1 MLSTPGRFTLSRP
14 ALAALRGTRI
24 LDLLASVPD
33 RRFTLTEIARATGV
47 NPASC
52 LAILGELTQQG
63 YLSRHTSRKIY
74 WLGPAL
80 IAAGQAAM
88 VANPLLERARIAGE
102 RLREALGLPVLLT
115 TMAGEEI
122 ICVFSLPDGEGR
134 TAGLRVGERVPLIP
148 PIGASFVAWA
158 SPDAVEAWIAR
169 RTDAG
174 SAQAAKRLRD
184 TLALTTERG
193 FHVTLRRPDAED
205 MASVL
210 ARAASGHQSHDF
222 YHQVADFVE
231 KLDLEAAQPDL
242 LDVATAYDAQLIA
255 SPIIDPETSII
266 YNLCLG
272 GFPEPLLGADIATLG
287 RRLSAACVDV
297 MKR

>member
-1 MLSTPGRFTLSRP
+1 
-14 ALAALRGTRI
+14 

-33 RRFTLTEIARATGV
+33 RRFSLTEIARATGV

-80 IAAGQAAM
+80 IAAGRAAM
-88 VANPLLERARIAGE
+88 VANPMLERARSVAG
-102 RLREALGLPVLLT
+102 RLRHSLDLPALLT
-115 TMAGEEI
+115 TLAGDEI
-122 ICVFSLPDGEGR
+122 VCVFSLPDAGGR
-134 TAGLRVGERVPLIP
+134 TAGLRAGERVLLVP
-148 PIGASFVAWA
+148 PIGASFLTWA
-158 SPDAVEAWIAR
+158 SPDESEAWIAR
-169 RTDAG
+169 RAE
-174 SAQAAKRLRD
+174 AASEQEVRQLRD
-184 TLALTTERG
+184 TLALTKERG

-210 ARAASGHQSHDF
+210 ARAASGHRSHDF
-222 YHQVADFVE
+222 YQQIADFLGS
-231 KLDLEAAQPDL
+231 LDLDAAQPDM
-242 LDVATAYDAQLIA
+242 LDATAVYDTQLIA
-255 SPIIDPETSII
+255 SPIIDPETSAI

-272 GFPEPLLGADIATLG
+272 GFPEPLLGTDIAALG
-287 RRLSAACVDV
+287 RRLVASCVEI